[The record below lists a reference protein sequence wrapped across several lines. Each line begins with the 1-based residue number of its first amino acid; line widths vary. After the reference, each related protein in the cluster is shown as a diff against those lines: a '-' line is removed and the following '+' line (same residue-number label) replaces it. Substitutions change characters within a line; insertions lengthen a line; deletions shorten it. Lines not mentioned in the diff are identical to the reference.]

1 MTTPRLWSF
10 TPLGGSATADP
21 LTLSGWQAPF
31 GRARSGALFN
41 AGLSVRHVTTYYPG
55 AHAQPTVHT
64 FGAVLK
70 PFEIHGRWMDQ
81 AIGTLGGAIALMKKF
96 QDLIA
101 LQQIVRAAWGELL
114 SYKIFVHDFD
124 AHLEDEQTV
133 VWELKADTLQDE
145 SKPTIV
151 RDTPAQNPSDMSA
164 EIQSLLAT
172 VHPYSDASYVSL
184 QGLLGQVTD
193 RLTLL
198 VSATNQPAADIVGIC
213 DAISDF
219 ETAVSS
225 DLGKLASSAQ
235 LLRTCAL
242 NIRDTN
248 EFVAAQAMQDEL
260 EVEAQFGPG
269 LFSGP
274 DWTHITADNLDADAA
289 DISLQALL
297 AEVQNQID
305 RVQLGQPDTSVVAQA
320 GDTFEG
326 LAQAQYG
333 SAGGARAI
341 KGSNAVRYGE
351 RPIPGR
357 IYKLP
362 KRAS

>member
-1 MTTPRLWSF
+1 MTTPRVWSF

-81 AIGTLGGAIALMKKF
+81 AIGTLGGALALMKQF

-114 SYKIFVHDFD
+114 SYKIFLHDFD

-164 EIQSLLAT
+164 EIQSL
-172 VHPYSDASYVSL
+172 
-184 QGLLGQVTD
+184 TD

-274 DWTHITADNLDADAA
+274 DWTRISADNLDADAA

-297 AEVQNQID
+297 AEVQSQID

-341 KGSNAVRYGE
+341 QGSNAVRYGE
-351 RPIPGR
+351 RPIAGR
-357 IYKLP
+357 SYKLP
-362 KRAS
+362 KRAA